1 MTEDDA
7 HDFALLQ
14 LELEGV
20 KAERD
25 ALQFM
30 ADMLAEECGEAWEA
44 AEKATQANR
53 SASGETFVSSP
64 PSHR

>member
-14 LELEGV
+14 LELEEV

-30 ADMLAEECGEAWEA
+30 ADMLAEECGEAWQA
-44 AEKATQANR
+44 AEEATQANR
-53 SASGETFVSSP
+53 SAPGAAFVGSP
-64 PSHR
+64 PSDR